1 MEAKIAGMLV
11 VAVVILTSGNK
22 VGTAGL
28 EEDPPFGQNIQISS
42 LIFPESLDF
51 AGEPVPLELYDVRE
65 ALDRELLS
73 NTYFHSQTIRLIK
86 RANRYFPLIEK
97 VLNANGVPEDFK
109 YLALAESGLSQAV
122 SPAQAVGFWQLL
134 KGTARDYGLEVTAE
148 VDERY
153 HIEKSTVAAC
163 RYILDSYERY
173 GNWTMAA
180 ASYNAG
186 RRGIDRQV
194 QRQKKENYYDLLLT
208 EETARYIFRVLSFK
222 LIFEAPE
229 TYGFHI
235 PESELYPVIPVYE
248 VQVDSSINHFAD
260 FAALYDCNYK
270 IIKQLNPWLRD
281 TGLINQ
287 KGKTYTLLIPESG
300 YRRPDA
306 WE

>member
-22 VGTAGL
+22 GGTAGL